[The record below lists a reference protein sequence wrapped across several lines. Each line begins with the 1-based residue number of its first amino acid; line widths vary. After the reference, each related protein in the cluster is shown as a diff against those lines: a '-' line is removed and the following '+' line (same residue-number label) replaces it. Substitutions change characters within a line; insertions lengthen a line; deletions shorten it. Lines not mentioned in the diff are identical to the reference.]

1 MDPLVE
7 FSIPIKGIAD
17 GMHDYQYQIDGHFF
31 EQFESSPIQQALIDL
46 KVSLE
51 KKPGLL
57 VLHFDFKGKVNSTCD
72 RCLADIHLPVAGNNR
87 LLVKVST
94 ETESEDP
101 EVIYL
106 HPEAIKLKFA
116 KYAYEFIILSIPMIK
131 MYDCEAEEK
140 PPCNEELLDHLWPE
154 DQENE
159 AQKSSNPIWE
169 ELKKF
174 KDK

>member
-17 GMHDYQYQIDGHFF
+17 GMHEYHYEIDGHFF
-31 EQFESSPIQQALIDL
+31 EQFESSPVQQALIDL
-46 KVSLE
+46 NVSLE

-57 VLHFDFKGKVNSTCD
+57 VLHFDFTGKVNTTCD
-72 RCLADIHLPVAGNNR
+72 RCLADIYLPVTGSNR

-106 HPEAIKLKFA
+106 HPEATKLKFA
-116 KYAYEFIILSIPMIK
+116 NYAYEFMILSIPIIK
-131 MYDCEAEEK
+131 VYDCEAEEN
-140 PPCNEELLDHLWPE
+140 PPCNNELLDRLFPE
-154 DQENE
+154 EEEDE
-159 AQKSSNPIWE
+159 AQESTNPIWE

-174 KDK
+174 KNK